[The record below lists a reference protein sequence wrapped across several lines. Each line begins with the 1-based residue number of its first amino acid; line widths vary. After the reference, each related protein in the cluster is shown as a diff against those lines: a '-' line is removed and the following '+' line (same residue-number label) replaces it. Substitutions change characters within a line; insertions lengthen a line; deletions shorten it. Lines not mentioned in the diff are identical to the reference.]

1 MEQSNRSA
9 ALTNVQALHDQSVLA
24 SSASS
29 DSLAADDLEARRRF
43 AGLADLARVLFRAPP
58 LLFLRLRLALMLAAA
73 GGAEEEEEEE
83 EEEDEE
89 EEEEE
94 EEASGSPCAPLSASG
109 LLLSVDLSP
118 LA

>member
-73 GGAEEEEEEE
+73 GGAEEEEEE
-83 EEEDEE
+83 D
-89 EEEEE
+89 EEE

-109 LLLSVDLSP
+109 LLLSVELSP